1 LKKKDDKSG
10 ILKFFDIAGLMKEF
24 IRIEFY
30 IEDIVRSSLVKNYII
45 ARVKYE
51 DGE

>member
-1 LKKKDDKSG
+1 
-10 ILKFFDIAGLMKEF
+10 MKEF
-24 IRIEFY
+24 IRIEFH